1 MENQQEILEGDIL
14 RAAPFVLTDEM
25 KRIYLRQAYRYAA
38 KHSTD
43 LSTQNGAVLWAP
55 NMGVVAQG
63 ANHFPYGV
71 KSTPER
77 LQRPLKYAFTEHAE
91 RNVLFACSR
100 KGVRTTGLIM
110 FCPWFACADC
120 ARAIIQCGVTKV
132 IGHKQMFDATPEHW
146 KESIAQAFEMF
157 TEAGT
162 ETELFDGEIGGV
174 QVRFNG
180 APFSP

>member
-1 MENQQEILEGDIL
+1 MEHDQDIL
-14 RAAPFVLTDEM
+14 QGNVLREAPFVLTEDM

-43 LSTQNGAVLWAP
+43 LSTQNGAVLIAP

-63 ANHFPYGV
+63 ANHFPHGV
-71 KSTPER
+71 KPLPER

-110 FCPWFACADC
+110 VCPWFACADC

-132 IGHKQMFDATPEHW
+132 IGHKQMFDATPDHW
-146 KESIAQAFEMF
+146 KESIAYAFAMF
-157 TEAGT
+157 EEAGIV
-162 ETELFDGEIGGV
+162 TELYDGPIGGV
-174 QVRFNG
+174 EVRFNG
-180 APFSP
+180 ELFSP